1 MTILGT
7 FLWSYTDNADT
18 DLDIHTGPNRG
29 TTLRIRAHG
38 QFFDATITIPA
49 SQIPD
54 LATALTNNT
63 DWAYDSII
71 NRIAILTPSSSS
83 GGTLLELAED
93 ELDVDAPPRI
103 LIPDGSRQA
112 MAAALSRAVSSVTS

>member
-1 MTILGT
+1 MTTLDT

-18 DLDIHTGPNRG
+18 DLDIHTNPNRE

-49 SQIPD
+49 PQIPD
-54 LATALTNNT
+54 LATALTSNT
-63 DWAYDSII
+63 DWAYDSITG
-71 NRIAILTPSSSS
+71 RIAILTPTSS
-83 GGTLLELAED
+83 GGTVLELAED
-93 ELDVDAPPRI
+93 ELDVDTPPSI

-112 MAAALSRAVSSVTS
+112 MADALSRAVSSVTS